1 MPNRIAAT
9 TSLIAF
15 ALCLVIG
22 MLAENPFSTILL
34 RALAAMVVTLV
45 VGMVLGAMGQK
56 MIEDNLKSAEKSS
69 EIPESKSAPDGR

>member
-15 ALCLVIG
+15 AICLVMG
-22 MLAENPFSTILL
+22 MVAENPFSTILL
-34 RALAAMVVTLV
+34 RALAAMGVTLI

-56 MIEDNLKSAEKSS
+56 MIEENIRDQEKSRENS
-69 EIPESKSAPDGR
+69 ESKSASDGR

>member
-15 ALCLVIG
+15 AVCLVMG
-22 MLAENPFSTILL
+22 MLAENPFATILL

-56 MIEDNLKSAEKSS
+56 MIEENLKSAEKSS
-69 EIPESKSAPDGR
+69 ENPESKSASDGR